1 MVSNLVTLS
10 LALLSSMALAQEE
23 AQEGHLETITV
34 TAQKRAQNIQEVPVS
49 VTAFTGDEMAEA
61 VIKDMY
67 DLQTNVRSP

>member
-1 MVSNLVTLS
+1 
-10 LALLSSMALAQEE
+10 MALAQEE